1 MIDLDQMDARH
12 AARRIAER
20 ARQAARRAPSVWVE
34 VDPEDLVDDFIERA
48 AISQHD
54 GKESPEYA
62 KELGLDS
69 IRGRYRVL
77 KKMPG

>member
-1 MIDLDQMDARH
+1 MIDVDLVAARC
-12 AARRIAER
+12 AARRVAER
-20 ARQAARRAPSVWVE
+20 ARQAAKKAAVWVE
-34 VDPEDLVDDFIERA
+34 VDPGDLVDDFIERA

-62 KELGLDS
+62 KELGLAS